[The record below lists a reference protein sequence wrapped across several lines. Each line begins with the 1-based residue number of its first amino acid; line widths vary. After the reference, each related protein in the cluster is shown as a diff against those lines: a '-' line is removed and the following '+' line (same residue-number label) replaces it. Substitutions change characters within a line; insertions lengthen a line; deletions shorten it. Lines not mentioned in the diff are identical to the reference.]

1 MTPSYLQRYLHEH
14 IPLTAAMDVR
24 VISCGTDAVHLSAP
38 IAPNIN
44 HRNTVFGGSA
54 SALAIMSAWSVIHL
68 CLRNSPHS
76 DSRIVIQ
83 KNTIHYT
90 HPIDS
95 DFAAISPGPDRDQWE
110 KFVDTLKRKGRARIH
125 LRSTIFA
132 AGTPAA
138 QFEGSFVAIAPDQK
152 QTGPTKKA
160 PPERGLEN

>member
-83 KNTIHYT
+83 KNSMNYIQ
-90 HPIDS
+90 PIDS
-95 DFAAISPGPDRDQWE
+95 DFAAISPGPNKDKWN
-110 KFVDTLKRKGRARIH
+110 LLLNGLHRKGR
-125 LRSTIFA
+125 RSW
-132 AGTPAA
+132 GSR
-138 QFEGSFVAIAPDQK
+138 FERSPSTSCRRCYLPQSW
-152 QTGPTKKA
+152 
-160 PPERGLEN
+160 